1 MLYLHNL
8 KWSDVDANDT
18 LMGLF
23 REILQKEDTVTT
35 HLQTKHS
42 VEDEQFNKMLKYH
55 ATRQRL
61 ERTTGGGLPYLL
73 FNAQR
78 MAGNQSKTVLK

>member
-1 MLYLHNL
+1 
-8 KWSDVDANDT
+8 
-18 LMGLF
+18 MGLF
-23 REILQKEDTVTT
+23 REILQKEATVTT

-61 ERTTGGGLPYLL
+61 ERTPGGGLPYLQL
-73 FNAQR
+73 TPREWRAIKVKQC
-78 MAGNQSKTVLK
+78 